1 MAEGT
6 RDKDEQSGFKVS
18 DKRHFTSDGDVI
30 EGGTA
35 TEETAPPTPSEPP
48 AEAAP
53 EQPRQP
59 EPQDPPA
66 AQPADDELPPG
77 ADDKVDFT
85 HLVMSL
91 AGTAYHALGMP
102 DPVTKQKGAVNL
114 PAVSQMIDLLTVL
127 DDKTKGNLSPQEEQ
141 VLTGIL
147 TELRGLYVQASGF
160 TA

>member
-1 MAEGT
+1 MAEG
-6 RDKDEQSGFKVS
+6 RKDREEQSGFKVS
-18 DKRHFTSDGDVI
+18 DKRHFTSDGEVI
-30 EGGTA
+30 EGEEA
-35 TEETAPPTPSEPP
+35 TRETSPPAEPP
-48 AEAAP
+48 PEAAP
-53 EQPRQP
+53 EPPPQP
-59 EPQDPPA
+59 EPPPPPA
-66 AQPADDELPPG
+66 GQPADDELPPG
-77 ADDKVDFT
+77 SDGKVDFT

-127 DDKTKGNLSPQEEQ
+127 DEKTKGNLNSQEEQ
-141 VLTGIL
+141 ILTGIL